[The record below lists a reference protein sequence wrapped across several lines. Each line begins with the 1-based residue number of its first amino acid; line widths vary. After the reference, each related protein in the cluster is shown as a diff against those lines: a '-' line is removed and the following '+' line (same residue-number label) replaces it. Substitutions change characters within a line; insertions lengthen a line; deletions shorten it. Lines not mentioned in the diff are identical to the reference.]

1 MSSNKNF
8 FSIGGDIFREIID
21 YLYTESKKK
30 KNQRKI
36 EYIIETLNNI
46 IFHQIQPYLYT
57 IVGILIIIFCMNVFQ
72 FYYYIKLF
80 LSLNKHNLLEVQS
93 NTI

>member
-1 MSSNKNF
+1 MTAIK
-8 FSIGGDIFREIID
+8 SIGGDIFREIID
-21 YLYTESKKK
+21 YLYIESKKK

-36 EYIIETLNNI
+36 QYIIETLNNI

-72 FYYYIKLF
+72 FYYYIKLL
-80 LSLNKHNLLEVQS
+80 LSHNS
-93 NTI
+93 NNINYFESNSIS

>member
-1 MSSNKNF
+1 MSGFK
-8 FSIGGDIFREIID
+8 SIGGDIFREIID
-21 YLYTESKKK
+21 YVYIQSKKK
-30 KNQRKI
+30 RNQRKI

-80 LSLNKHNLLEVQS
+80 LSSQQNNLLEIQS
-93 NTI
+93 NI